1 MRWVGLVTLMAVA
14 LTLSSCDWGPRGRGQ
29 LRGIVTSGASPVGA
43 IVLEISGPGIQDF
56 TEAGQTRV
64 FFAELETD
72 VYRVVLVAGNPDRI
86 RFRVAMDDV
95 RRPGLTVTTVE
106 AVDDDNAPIT
116 DLSGITVELAR

>member
-1 MRWVGLVTLMAVA
+1 MRWARLGTLMAVA
-14 LTLSSCDWGPRGRGQ
+14 LTLSACDWGPRGPGQ
-29 LRGIVTSGASPVGA
+29 LRGIVTSGAGPVGA

-56 TEAGQTRV
+56 TDAGQTRV
-64 FFAELETD
+64 FFAEPETD

>member
-1 MRWVGLVTLMAVA
+1 MRCVRLVTCMAVA
-14 LTLSSCDWGPRGRGQ
+14 LALSACDWGPRGPGQ
-29 LRGIVTSGASPVGA
+29 LTGIVRSGAGPVGA

-56 TEAGQTRV
+56 TDAGQTRV
-64 FFAELETD
+64 FFAKPETD

-106 AVDDDNAPIT
+106 AVDDNNAPIT
-116 DLSGITVELAR
+116 DLSGITIELNR

>member
-1 MRWVGLVTLMAVA
+1 MRRVRLVTLMAVA

-56 TEAGQTRV
+56 TDAGQTRV
-64 FFAELETD
+64 FFAEPETD